1 MVPAL
6 IIALNM
12 HFLPME
18 FLSQFLVLGANA
30 QVFEPEAI
38 GAFAIVLVVILIV
51 PIIFERLRIPGLIG
65 LVLAGT
71 SLGPSGWNLVHAN
84 SSIMN
89 LLANIGLVYL
99 MFIAGLE
106 VDTDFFRCHLN
117 RSLGFGCFSFGIPLI
132 LGTFLARLC
141 GFEWN
146 TALLIGSLL
155 SSYSL
160 LGYPIIS
167 RLGVL
172 NNQAIATTIGA
183 NILSDFGALLIF
195 SVCLVIHQLS
205 LNVFE
210 LLAFLGWL
218 TIYSTLLVAGFYWAG
233 KEFFRRSGDDEGN
246 QFLFVVLAVFLA
258 TAGAQLLGIE
268 KIIGAFLAGFALNEL
283 LGKGAVKEKLL
294 FVGNVLL
301 IPIFFVNLGVQVNL
315 ASVVTNPET
324 FKLTVLLVII
334 LLISKFVAATMGR
347 FIYHYKWQETLSMW
361 SLSLPQAGTTLAA
374 SIIGFRAELINEQVL
389 SSIIALMLVSSALG
403 PLITSKVSAGLN
415 TAPITE
421 KTSVT
426 SPIAKHAL
434 GDNPYTI
441 VVPVYN
447 PQTQQHLM
455 EMAALLVRQTKGKI
469 IPLAIAT
476 AANHMDAP
484 QVEASLQRSERL
496 LVKATGLS
504 QLLGVEAEPLLRI
517 DDAFARGI
525 SRAARE
531 QKASL
536 IVMGWGKRTGIRARL
551 FGNVIDSVVG
561 SSHCPVA
568 ISRLMESPS
577 KIQRILVPVEN
588 LVTATLLPIQLAQIF
603 AEANKA
609 QVTVLN
615 VCERRTSSSKIASR
629 RSQLN
634 SFVSKVG
641 LTNPPE
647 VQIIAH
653 ENTAQAVLQAARLY
667 DLVILPFIRNRT
679 VPGGLAISDVTNQ
692 LARQLTCSII
702 MLGEP
707 QRAFAPVFSPEVSSK
722 RVIVR

>member
-1 MVPAL
+1 
-6 IIALNM
+6 M

-18 FLSQFLVLGANA
+18 FLSQFLVLGAKI
-30 QVFEPEAI
+30 QVFDREPI
-38 GAFAIVLVVILIV
+38 GAFAIVLIVILIV
-51 PIIFERLRIPGLIG
+51 PIIFERLRIPGLVG

-71 SLGPSGWNLVHAN
+71 FLGSGGLNLINAD
-84 SSIMN
+84 SSMMN
-89 LLANIGLVYL
+89 LLADIGLVYL

-106 VDTDFFRCHLN
+106 VDTDFVRCHLN
-117 RSLGFGCFSFGIPLI
+117 RSLGFGCFSFGIPLV
-132 LGTFLARLC
+132 LGTFLTRLC

-146 TALLIGSLL
+146 TALLIGSLI

-167 RLGVL
+167 RLGVI

-195 SVCLVIHQLS
+195 SVCLVIHQLN
-205 LNVFE
+205 LNAFE
-210 LLAFLGWL
+210 LVAFLGWL
-218 TIYSTLLVAGFYWAG
+218 TIYSTLLVTGFYWAG

-246 QFLFVVLAVFLA
+246 QFLFVLLAVFLA
-258 TAGAQLLGIE
+258 TAGAQLLGVE
-268 KIIGAFLAGFALNEL
+268 KIIGAFLAGFALNDL
-283 LGKGAVKEKLL
+283 LGKGAIKEKLL
-294 FVGNVLL
+294 FVGNILF
-301 IPIFFVNLGVQVNL
+301 IPIFFVDLGVTVNL
-315 ASVVTNPET
+315 PSAIANPEIL
-324 FKLTVLLVII
+324 KLTLLLVVI
-334 LLISKFVAATMGR
+334 LLISKFAAAFMGR
-347 FIYHYKWQETLSMW
+347 IIYRYKWRETLSMW

-374 SIIGFRAELINEQVL
+374 TLIGFRAGLIDEQVL
-389 SSIIALMLVSSALG
+389 NSIVALMLLSAALG
-403 PLITSKVSAGLN
+403 PLITSKVASGLT
-415 TAPITE
+415 TASLTE
-421 KTSVT
+421 KASIT
-426 SPIAKHAL
+426 SPIIKHAL
-434 GDNPYTI
+434 KDNPYTI

-455 EMAALLVRQTKGKI
+455 EMAALLARQAQGKI
-469 IPLAIAT
+469 IPLAIAN

-484 QVEASLQRSERL
+484 QVEASLERSERL

-504 QLLGVEAEPLLRI
+504 QLLGVEAEPLIRI

-531 QKASL
+531 KKASL

-551 FGNVIDSVVG
+551 FGNVIDNVVG

-568 ISRLMESPS
+568 ISRLVESPS

-588 LVTATLLPIQLAQIF
+588 LMAATLLPIQLAQIF

-615 VCERRTSSSKIASR
+615 VCERRTSSSKIASK
-629 RSQLN
+629 RSQLT

-653 ENTAQAVLQAARLY
+653 ENTAQAILQAARLY
-667 DLVILPFIRNRT
+667 DLVILPFIRNRN

-707 QRAFAPVFSPEVSSK
+707 QRSFAPVFSPEVSAA

>member
-1 MVPAL
+1 
-6 IIALNM
+6 M

-18 FLSQFLVLGANA
+18 LLSQFLALEPQMQVLDR
-30 QVFEPEAI
+30 EPI
-38 GAFAIVLVVILIV
+38 GSFVIILIVILIV
-51 PIIFERLRIPGLIG
+51 PIIFERLRIPGLVG

-71 SLGPSGWNLVHAN
+71 LLGSGGWNLINAD

-106 VDTDFFRCHLN
+106 VDTDFFRCHIN
-117 RSLGFGCFSFGIPLI
+117 RSLGFGCFSFGISLV
-132 LGTFLARLC
+132 LGTLLARLC
-141 GFEWN
+141 NFEWN

-167 RLGVL
+167 RLGIV
-172 NNQAIATTIGA
+172 NNKAIATTIGA
-183 NILSDFGALLIF
+183 NIFGDIGALLIF
-195 SVCLVIHQLS
+195 SVCLAIHELR
-205 LNVFE
+205 LNAFE
-210 LLAFLGWL
+210 LMAFLGWL
-218 TIYSTLLVAGFYWAG
+218 TVYSTLFVTGFDWAG

-246 QFLFVVLAVFLA
+246 QFLFVLLAVFLA
-258 TAGAQLLGIE
+258 TVGAQLLGVE
-268 KIIGAFLAGFALNEL
+268 KVIGAFFAGFALNKL
-283 LGKGAVKEKLL
+283 LGKGAIKEKLL
-294 FVGNVLL
+294 FVGNILF
-301 IPIFFVNLGVQVNL
+301 IPIFLVDLGVKVNLP
-315 ASVVTNPET
+315 SVVKNGETLKLTLLLLFGLLVSKFAAAALSKIFYQYKWLET
-324 FKLTVLLVII
+324 F
-334 LLISKFVAATMGR
+334 
-347 FIYHYKWQETLSMW
+347 SMW
-361 SLSLPQAGTTLAA
+361 SLSLPQTGTTLVATL
-374 SIIGFRAELINEQVL
+374 IGFRVGLLDEQAL
-389 SSIIALMLVSSALG
+389 NSIVALMLLSAVLG
-403 PLITSKVSAGLN
+403 PVITSKVAAGLT
-415 TAPITE
+415 TASVPE
-421 KTSVT
+421 KTSIT
-426 SPIAKHAL
+426 SPIVKRAL
-434 GDNPYTI
+434 KDKPYTI

-455 EMAALLVRQTKGKI
+455 EMAALLARQAQGKI
-469 IPLAIAT
+469 VPLAIAT

-496 LVKATGLS
+496 LVKATGMS

-531 QKASL
+531 KKASL

-551 FGNVIDSVVG
+551 FGNVIDTVVW

-568 ISRLMESPS
+568 ISRLVESPA

-588 LVTATLLPIQLAQIF
+588 LMAATLLPVQLAQIF
-603 AEANKA
+603 AEVNKA

-615 VCERRTSSSKIASR
+615 VCERRTSSSKIAYR
-629 RSQLN
+629 RSQLS

-653 ENTAQAVLQAARLY
+653 ENTTQAILQASRLY
-667 DLVILPFIRNRT
+667 DLVILPFIRNRNI
-679 VPGGLAISDVTNQ
+679 PGGLAISDVTNQ
-692 LARQLTCSII
+692 LARRLTCSII

-707 QRAFAPVFSPEVSSK
+707 QRAIAPVFSPEVSSTTA
-722 RVIVR
+722 IVR

>member
-1 MVPAL
+1 
-6 IIALNM
+6 M

-18 FLSQFLVLGANA
+18 FLSQFLVLGAKI
-30 QVFEPEAI
+30 QVFDREPI
-38 GAFAIVLVVILIV
+38 GALAIVLVVILIV
-51 PIIFERLRIPGLIG
+51 PIIFERLRIPGLVG

-71 SLGPSGWNLVHAN
+71 LLGSSGWNLIHAD
-84 SSIMN
+84 SSMMN
-89 LLANIGLVYL
+89 LLANIGLIYL

-146 TALLIGSLL
+146 IALLIGSLL

-160 LGYPIIS
+160 LGYPIVS
-167 RLGVL
+167 RLGVI
-172 NNQAIATTIGA
+172 NNEAIATTIGA

-195 SVCLVIHQLS
+195 SVCLAIHQLS
-205 LNVFE
+205 LSAFE
-210 LLAFLGWL
+210 LVAFLGWL
-218 TIYSTLLVAGFYWAG
+218 TVYSTLLVTGFYWAG

-246 QFLFVVLAVFLA
+246 QFLFVLLAVFLA

-268 KIIGAFLAGFALNEL
+268 KIIGAFLAGFALNDL
-283 LGKGAVKEKLL
+283 LGKGAIKEKLL
-294 FVGNVLL
+294 FVGNILF
-301 IPIFFVNLGVQVNL
+301 IPIFFVDLGIKVNL
-315 ASVVTNPET
+315 RSVFTDPET
-324 FKLTVLLVII
+324 LKLTLLLVVI
-334 LLISKFVAATMGR
+334 LLISKFAAAVMGR
-347 FIYHYKWQETLSMW
+347 IIYRYKWRETFSVW

-374 SIIGFRAELINEQVL
+374 TLIGFQVGL
-389 SSIIALMLVSSALG
+389 LEEKILNSIVTLMLLSAVLG
-403 PLITSKVSAGLN
+403 PAIASKVAAGL
-415 TAPITE
+415 TATPVPE
-421 KTSVT
+421 KASVT
-426 SPIAKHAL
+426 SPIIKHAL
-434 GDNPYTI
+434 KDNPYTI
-441 VVPVYN
+441 VVPIYN
-447 PQTQQHLM
+447 PHTQQHLM
-455 EMAALLVRQTKGKI
+455 EMAALFARQAQGKI
-469 IPLAIAT
+469 IPLAIAN

-496 LVKATGLS
+496 LIKATGLS
-504 QLLGVEAEPLLRI
+504 QLLGVQAEPLLRI

-531 QKASL
+531 RKASL
-536 IVMGWGKRTGIRARL
+536 IIMGWGKRTGIRARL
-551 FGNVIDSVVG
+551 FGNVIDNVVG

-568 ISRLMESPS
+568 ISRLMESPT

-588 LVTATLLPIQLAQIF
+588 LMATTLLPIQLAQIF
-603 AEANKA
+603 GEANKA

-629 RSQLN
+629 RSQLA

-641 LTNPPE
+641 LNNPPE

-653 ENTAQAVLQAARLY
+653 ENTAQAILQASRLY
-667 DLVILPFIRNRT
+667 DLVILPFIHNRT
-679 VPGGLAISDVTNQ
+679 VPGGLGISDVTSQ

-707 QRAFAPVFSPEVSSK
+707 QRAFAPVFSPEVSST